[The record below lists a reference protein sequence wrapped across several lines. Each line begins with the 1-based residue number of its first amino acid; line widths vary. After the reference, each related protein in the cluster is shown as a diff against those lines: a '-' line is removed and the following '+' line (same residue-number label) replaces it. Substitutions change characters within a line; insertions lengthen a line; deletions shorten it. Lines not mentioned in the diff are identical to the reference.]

1 MLIVKSP
8 LRISLG
14 GGGTDIPSYFKKY
27 NSFFIS
33 AAIDKYVYISINKI
47 PEPHYFIRY
56 SKNETEKTVD
66 KIEHNLIRE
75 LLKIYEIKP
84 GIEITSFADLPTGT
98 GLGSSGS
105 FLTALVKALDIFTGI
120 EHDNIEVAKIASSV
134 EIDIL
139 NEPVGYQDTLISSV
153 GGLTSFEISNELTFS
168 YDSNFVNNKI
178 KEELFRSLYLIDT
191 SKRRS
196 ASKEIEN
203 TIHKKINNEKLIQN
217 LNNIKEVGYQTKTI
231 LQKGELDELGR
242 LLTLQWKLKFERSPS
257 TFHKKINLII
267 EELNNI
273 GALGAKLIGAGGG
286 GYIMV
291 LVSKNKVNAIKKYL
305 STKNLSLISINVDN
319 LGAREY

>member
-14 GGGTDIPSYFKKY
+14 GGGTDIPSYFKNH

-84 GIEITSFADLPTGT
+84 GVEITSFADLPTGT

-153 GGLTSFEISNELTFS
+153 GGLTSFEISNELTIS

-178 KEELFRSLYLIDT
+178 KDELFRSLYLIDT

-286 GYIMV
+286 GYIMA

-305 STKNLSLISINVDN
+305 STKNLSLSSINVDN

>member
-14 GGGTDIPSYFKKY
+14 GGGTDIPSYFK
-27 NSFFIS
+27 NHSSFFIS
-33 AAIDKYVYISINKI
+33 AAIDKYVYISINKV

-56 SKNETEKTVD
+56 SKNETEETVD
-66 KIEHNLIRE
+66 KIDHNLVRE
-75 LLKIYEIKP
+75 LLKIYNIKP

-105 FLTALVKALDIFTGI
+105 FLTALVKALDIFTGT
-120 EHDNIEVAKIASSV
+120 EHDKIEVAKIASRV

-139 NEPVGYQDTLISSV
+139 KEPVGYQDTLISSV
-153 GGLTSFEISNELTFS
+153 GGLTSFEISNELKIS
-168 YDSNFVNNKI
+168 YNSNFVDNKI
-178 KEELFRSLYLIDT
+178 KEELFRSIYLIDT
-191 SKRRS
+191 GKRRS

-217 LNNIKEVGYQTKTI
+217 LNNIKDVGYQTKKI

-242 LLTLQWKLKFERSPS
+242 LLTQQWKLKFERSPS

-267 EELNNI
+267 EELNNT

-286 GYIMV
+286 GYIMA
-291 LVSKNKVNAIKKYL
+291 LVSKNKVNAVKKYL
-305 STKNLSLISINVDN
+305 NTKNLSLISINVDN

>member
-14 GGGTDIPSYFKKY
+14 GGGTDIPSYFKNH

-84 GIEITSFADLPTGT
+84 GVEITSFADLPTGT

-153 GGLTSFEISNELTFS
+153 GGLTSFEISNELTIS

-286 GYIMV
+286 GYIMA